1 MITALKFAVLP
12 LGHDEAFV
20 ALAASSA
27 RRTSWHHFPPNNL
40 PVKGLERHRAVEVP
54 GERCAKR
61 GIGPADTGCEV

>member
-27 RRTSWHHFPPNNL
+27 PHFLAPFPSNNL

-54 GERCAKR
+54 GERCAMR
-61 GIGPADTGCEV
+61 GIGPAHTGCEV